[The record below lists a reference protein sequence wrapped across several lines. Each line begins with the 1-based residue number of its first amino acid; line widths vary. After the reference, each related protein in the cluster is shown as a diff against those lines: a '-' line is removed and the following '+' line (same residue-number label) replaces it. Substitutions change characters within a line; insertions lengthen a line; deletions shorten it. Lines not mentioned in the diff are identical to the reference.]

1 MGSIEING
9 VEHVP
14 IDSIELDGSEDIT
27 ERLNRA
33 KEELHSKRADR
44 QQVENDRKLADHINK
59 HYGKDLKDVGAF
71 ITLCKVKNLT
81 AEHNNKDIL
90 ELFKRLPKSSK
101 KKALSRFLKL

>member
-1 MGSIEING
+1 METQNIDG
-9 VEHVP
+9 VDYIP
-14 IDSIELDGSEDIT
+14 IDSVELDGSEDISELLRRALDELDSKQA
-27 ERLNRA
+27 ERQA
-33 KEELHSKRADR
+33 
-44 QQVENDRKLADHINK
+44 VENERELKAHVEK